1 MNNNNIDVICNSF
14 ALAFTV
20 LQTEHVFQIASLI
33 LTCISIAISLIFR
46 IVETFKKWN
55 ETKDVTQEQVES
67 LINETQ
73 KTISELKEK
82 IREYENKE

>member
-1 MNNNNIDVICNSF
+1 MNNNIDVICNSF

-20 LQTEHVFQIASLI
+20 LQTEHIFQVTSLI

-73 KTISELKEK
+73 KTINELKEK